1 VLAANFKSTEDFW
14 CRSALHVDSPVGI
27 AESKYP
33 PLVHLAP
40 GRPTYKSPTDR
51 DPTGI
56 NTTARA
62 ESMLHI
68 EGFLQIR
75 LPIVAFC
82 SYVTLR
88 AGLQLLTPKAFGAG
102 VVPLLE
108 TGSCLS

>member
-1 VLAANFKSTEDFW
+1 
-14 CRSALHVDSPVGI
+14 
-27 AESKYP
+27 
-33 PLVHLAP
+33 
-40 GRPTYKSPTDR
+40 
-51 DPTGI
+51 
-56 NTTARA
+56 
-62 ESMLHI
+62 MLHI